1 MLLKFTTRL
10 QTKYGHLGRVFYV
23 VVTQTVVLTSPC
35 GNLELAGGE
44 NELCKV
50 KGVCS
55 ESAGSPSWLSLSA
68 GLEGARSAWYV
79 TAGAQV
85 LAVQG
90 SGRVFL

>member
-10 QTKYGHLGRVFYV
+10 QTKYGHLGRDFNV

-35 GNLELAGGE
+35 RNLELAGGE

-50 KGVCS
+50 KGVCL
-55 ESAGSPSWLSLSA
+55 ESAGAPSLLSLFA
-68 GLEGARSAWYV
+68 GLEGA
-79 TAGAQV
+79 GAQL

-90 SGRVFL
+90 SDRVFLQT